1 LSKYFFIKI
10 KKNIFYISIGGHVF
24 IKIIKLV
31 CSFCRENGHR
41 ANKCPEKFRDFDE
54 NDLLNTRFEDFFK
67 NVLTFSLYKDDL
79 QIQAN
84 YKYLN
89 KKYVTT
95 NKYDAKSNENVLKVI
110 ICESASLRN
119 SFDSNIDEY
128 ETNHTFFV
136 ILPTKYNKNEI
147 NVRNV
152 MNSFELAD
160 NSMMINVEY
169 IIKNLFWI

>member
-1 LSKYFFIKI
+1 M
-10 KKNIFYISIGGHVF
+10 
-24 IKIIKLV
+24 V
-31 CSFCRENGHR
+31 CSFCKENGHR
-41 ANKCPEKFRDFDE
+41 SNKCPVKFRDFDE
-54 NDLLNTRFEDFFK
+54 NDLLNTSFEDFFK

-89 KKYVTT
+89 NKYVTK
-95 NKYDAKSNENVLKVI
+95 NKTDAKKSNENVLKAV
-110 ICESASLRN
+110 ICESTSLRN

-136 ILPTKYNKNEI
+136 ILPAEYNKNEI

-152 MNSFELAD
+152 INSFELTD
-160 NSMMINVEY
+160 HSMMISVDY
-169 IIKNLFWI
+169 VIKNLFWI